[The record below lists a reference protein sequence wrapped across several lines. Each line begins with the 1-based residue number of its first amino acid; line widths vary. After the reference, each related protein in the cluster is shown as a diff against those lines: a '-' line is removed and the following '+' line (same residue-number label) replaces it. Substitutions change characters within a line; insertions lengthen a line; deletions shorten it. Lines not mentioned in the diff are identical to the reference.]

1 MFSPGE
7 FAIVLANK
15 EMLEDVGA
23 EQQLT
28 EGQKIKVIKTFPDN
42 WIVVEGECCGFT
54 CPADVPPHFLKKV

>member
-28 EGQKIKVIKTFPDN
+28 EGQKVKVIKTFPDN
-42 WIVVEGECCGFT
+42 WIVVEGSFLGVVCH
-54 CPADVPPHFLKKV
+54 ADVPSHFLKKV